1 MINIL
6 EFSTSALFFSFIH
19 SIQLK
24 HQRHAAVN
32 TNNNIILVHVFYMSP
47 SFSPIVLLIC
57 VSHSVFTKRRSFLL
71 SN

>member
-32 TNNNIILVHVFYMSP
+32 TNNNIIFVHVF
-47 SFSPIVLLIC
+47 FPIVLLIC
-57 VSHSVFTKRRSFLL
+57 VSHSVFTKRRSFPL

>member
-24 HQRHAAVN
+24 HQRHPAVN
-32 TNNNIILVHVFYMSP
+32 TNNNIILVHVF
-47 SFSPIVLLIC
+47 FPIVLLIC
-57 VSHSVFTKRRSFLL
+57 VSHSAFKPISSRNVTKES
-71 SN
+71 